1 MINEPETI
9 NADFDEIDTVQQMKV
24 KDICERIELLLDS
37 YCTDNGFESLQGIT
51 QQQFAGGLM
60 FVRFNLFDTDKTLL
74 YKYTP
79 NGRTNGNQTLMYDDD
94 IVLYVCR
101 YYIYL
106 CTKYNK
112 IPKPIDFSYLTGI
125 DLDTLKRWEGL
136 ESQRPKAYGTIKT
149 LRKAYETGLENGAQS
164 GKNPV
169 GFIATLNHRFH
180 WSSESKTAI
189 NVNITRS
196 NDQLMSTYDE
206 SLLIES
212 DKKPL

>member
-1 MINEPETI
+1 MINEHETI
-9 NADFDEIDTVQQMKV
+9 NEDFAEIDNAENIKI
-24 KDICERIELLLDS
+24 KDICERIEILLDS
-37 YCTDNGFESLQGIT
+37 YCNDNGFDDLQSIT

-60 FVRFNLFDTDKTLL
+60 FVRFNLFDLDKSLL
-74 YKYTP
+74 YKYLP
-79 NGRTNGNQTLMYDDD
+79 NGITNGLQTLMYNDSV
-94 IVLYVCR
+94 VLGVCQF
-101 YYIYL
+101 YIYL

-125 DLDTLKRWEGL
+125 DLDTLKRWEGM
-136 ESQRPKAYGTIKT
+136 ESQRPQAYGTIKT

-169 GFIATLNHRFH
+169 GFIATLNHRFG
-180 WSSESKTAI
+180 WSSESKTSI

-196 NDQLMSTYDE
+196 NEQLMSTYDD

-212 DKKPL
+212 DKKTP